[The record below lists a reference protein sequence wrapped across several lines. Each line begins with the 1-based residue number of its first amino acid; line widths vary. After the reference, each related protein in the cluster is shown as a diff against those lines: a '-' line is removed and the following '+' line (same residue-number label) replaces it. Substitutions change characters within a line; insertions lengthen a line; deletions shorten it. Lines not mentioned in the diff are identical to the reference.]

1 MKRQRYLRL
10 LGLAL
15 SVLLLCGAMPFS
27 VAADGYTRPEKWKLN
42 GVNTECRTE
51 FLVAYTGT
59 GKTGTGEK
67 CTDVK
72 VGADGRV
79 ISVGANNADIPK
91 DGFVLSGSGSKART
105 LKNLTVG
112 DGLWLDTENLL
123 IVMVPKNYREQAT
136 EVTIS
141 YTGVNG
147 TRIADSTI
155 LYDRG
160 GTTTGTND
168 YGYEVV
174 VDADGYV
181 TAVGTN
187 NSPIPE
193 GGFVISGHG
202 KGKTALQ
209 GTIAVGYKAEL
220 DRTNKTVTFRT
231 DEEIALHEIGIYA
244 ETLSTRKNAAKAA
257 GKLLNY
263 DRLDTLCKEMNA
275 LQGDCQK
282 ALQDK
287 DTFQR
292 IVVYHRF
299 ENIKAECENEL
310 VETPAVEARA
320 VWIRPDLTTNK
331 EQVYKTVKKIYD
343 AGFNQ
348 VYVELLYDNTTIMP
362 VPEESLYTQ
371 NPKLKGADL
380 LAFYVEACHAYRIE
394 LHGWYSV
401 CRVGYKGSANT
412 QYCIAMKKP
421 EWKQI
426 SKNGVDFVENAYGD
440 AYFVN
445 PALPEVRAFLLS
457 TCEYLAENYDLDGLH
472 LDYIRYPNK
481 NDGEDFGYD
490 EYTCAAYKEKTG
502 VDPRTLVAGT
512 SAYTDFCKFR
522 ADYVS
527 MLVGSISN
535 MLKEKRPD
543 MVLSAAVAPDYHGS
557 MQAMCQDPTT
567 WIQNGYLDEVLPMAY
582 GSTDMVVRVIGA
594 TDAIGD
600 ALGIY
605 GVSDQGADILKEQI
619 TATREHGASGFGF
632 FSWNVYGTAYQPVSD
647 TALAKKVP
655 SPLWD
660 AKASV
665 QSLLRTSAKRL
676 AMLGKGDL
684 QKQCEDEANKLESA
698 SLASEKAGLTAL
710 LSLLSK
716 VNGLT
721 AEQQALLSN
730 DANRMTR
737 ILAHE
742 RDDAKAEYRKTHPLP
757 ESRIEEEKKDDPK
770 ETSDVS
776 ETSSEEESS
785 EPEKVKLNPV
795 EKTAQIVSLVVIFG
809 GLLLF
814 PVYFILNSRKKR
826 IHREYEEAQ
835 NGGQD
840 GENA

>member
-1 MKRQRYLRL
+1 MKKHCFLRL
-10 LGLAL
+10 LGLIL
-15 SVLLLCGAMPFS
+15 SVLLFCGALS
-27 VAADGYTRPEKWKLN
+27 VSVSADGYTRPEKWRLN
-42 GVNTECRTE
+42 GINTECRTE

-79 ISVGANNADIPK
+79 LSVGEHNAEIPEG
-91 DGFVLSGSGSKART
+91 GFVLSGSGSKART
-105 LKNLTVG
+105 LKNLAVG
-112 DGLWLDTENLL
+112 DGLWLDTEELL
-123 IVMVPKNYREQAT
+123 VVMVPKDYREQTT
-136 EVTIS
+136 EVTIR

-147 TRIADSTI
+147 TRVADSTI
-155 LYDRG
+155 LYDHG

-193 GGFVISGHG
+193 GGYVISGHG

-209 GTIAVGYKAEL
+209 GTVGVGNKAEL
-220 DRTNKTVTFRT
+220 DRENKTVVFRS
-231 DEEIALHEIGIYA
+231 DEEIALREIGVYA
-244 ETLSTRKNAAKAA
+244 EELAKRKNAAKNA
-257 GKLLNY
+257 GKLLDY
-263 DRLDTLCKEMNA
+263 ELLDKLCTEMNDLRDDCKEA
-275 LQGDCQK
+275 
-282 ALQDK
+282 AK
-287 DTFQR
+287 DTDSFRR

-299 ENIKAECENEL
+299 GIKKDECEAAL
-310 VETPAVEARA
+310 IETPAVEARA
-320 VWIRPDLTTNK
+320 VWIRPDLVTNK
-331 EQVYKTVKKIYD
+331 EQVYKTVKKIYE

-362 VPEESLYTQ
+362 VPEGSLYTQ

-394 LHGWYSV
+394 IHGWYSV

-412 QYCIAMKKP
+412 QYCVAMKKP

-445 PALPEVRAFLLS
+445 PALPEVREFLLS
-457 TCEYLAENYDLDGLH
+457 TCEYLAENYALDGLH

-490 EYTCAAYKEKTG
+490 EYTRNAYKEKTG

-512 SAYTDFCKFR
+512 AAYADFCKFR

-527 MLVGSISN
+527 MLVGSISD

-543 MVLSAAVAPDYHGS
+543 MVLSAAVAPDYNTS
-557 MQAMCQDPTT
+557 LQAMCQDPTT
-567 WIQNGYLDEVLPMAY
+567 WIKNGYLDAVLPMAY
-582 GSTDMVVRVIGA
+582 GSTDMVEHVVEK
-594 TDAIGD
+594 TDPLGT

-619 TATREHGASGFGF
+619 TATREKGASGFGF
-632 FSWNVYGTAYQPVSD
+632 FSWNVYGTKYQPVSD
-647 TALAKKVP
+647 TLLAEKVP

-676 AMLGKGDL
+676 SMLGKGDL
-684 QKQCEDEANKLESA
+684 QKKCEDEADKLNTV
-698 SLASEKAGLTAL
+698 SLASEKAELKTLFG
-710 LSLLSK
+710 SLSK
-716 VNGLT
+716 VAGLT
-721 AEQQALLSN
+721 AEQQALLAN
-730 DANRMTR
+730 DVNRMTR

-742 RDDAKAEYRKTHPLP
+742 RDDAKAEYLKTHPLP
-757 ESRIEEEKKDDPK
+757 ESRIEETKDEPK
-770 ETSDVS
+770 ETSD
-776 ETSSEEESS
+776 TSDVPSEEESS

-795 EKTAQIVSLVVIFG
+795 EKTAQVISLIVIVG

>member
-1 MKRQRYLRL
+1 MKKQRCLRL

-15 SVLLLCGAMPFS
+15 SVLLLCGALPFS
-27 VAADGYTRPEKWKLN
+27 ASAADGYTRPEKWRLN
-42 GVNTECRTE
+42 GINTECRTE

-67 CTDVK
+67 CTDVT
-72 VGADGRV
+72 VGADGKV
-79 ISVGANNADIPK
+79 IAVCKNNAEIPEG
-91 DGFVLSGSGSKART
+91 GFVLSGSGSKAKT
-105 LKNLTVG
+105 LGKLAAG
-112 DGLWLDTENLL
+112 DGLWLDTEELL
-123 IVMVPKNYREQAT
+123 VVMVPKDYREQAT
-136 EVTIS
+136 EVTIR

-147 TRIADSTI
+147 TRVADSTI
-155 LYDRG
+155 LYDHG

-187 NSPIPE
+187 NSAIPV
-193 GGFVISGHG
+193 GGYVISGHG

-209 GTIAVGYKAEL
+209 GTVGVGNKAEL
-220 DRTNKTVTFRT
+220 DRENNTVVFRT

-244 ETLSTRKNAAKAA
+244 ETLSARKNAAKAA
-257 GKLLNY
+257 GKLLDY
-263 DRLDTLCKEMNA
+263 DRLDTLCDEING
-275 LQGDCQK
+275 LHGDCRK

-287 DTFQR
+287 DTFRQ
-292 IVVYHRF
+292 IVAYYRYG
-299 ENIKAECENEL
+299 NKKAECETALN
-310 VETPAVEARA
+310 ETPAVEARA
-320 VWIRPDLTTNK
+320 VWIRPDLVTNK
-331 EQVYKTVKKIYD
+331 EQVYKTVKKIYE

-362 VPEESLYTQ
+362 VPESSYYTQ

-394 LHGWYSV
+394 IHGWYSA

-412 QYCIAMKKP
+412 LYCVAMKKP

-445 PALPEVRAFLLS
+445 PALPEVREFLLS
-457 TCEYLAENYDLDGLH
+457 TCEYLAENYALDGLH

-490 EYTCAAYKEKTG
+490 EYTRNAYKGKAGIDPKTLS
-502 VDPRTLVAGT
+502 PGT

-527 MLVGSISN
+527 MLVGSISK

-543 MVLSAAVAPDYHGS
+543 MVLSAAVAPDYNTS
-557 MQAMCQDPTT
+557 LQAMCQDPTT
-567 WIQNGYLDEVLPMAY
+567 WIKNGYLDAVLPMAY
-582 GSTDMVVRVIGA
+582 GSTDMVEHVVEK
-594 TDAIGD
+594 TDPLGT

-619 TATREHGASGFGF
+619 TATREKGASGFGF
-632 FSWNVYGTAYQPVSD
+632 FSWNVYGTKYQPVSD
-647 TALAKKVP
+647 TLLAEKVP
-655 SPLWD
+655 SPLWN

-676 AMLGKGDL
+676 SMLGKSDL
-684 QKQCEDEANKLESA
+684 QKQCEDVADKLETS
-698 SLASEKAGLTAL
+698 SLSSREAELKAL
-710 LSLLSK
+710 LALLSK

-737 ILAHE
+737 ILAHG
-742 RDDAKAEYRKTHPLP
+742 RDDAKAEYLKTHPLP
-757 ESRIEEEKKDDPK
+757 ESRIEETKDDPK
-770 ETSDVS
+770 ETSGVSDV
-776 ETSSEEESS
+776 SSEEESS

-795 EKTAQIVSLVVIFG
+795 EKIAQVISLVVIFG

-814 PVYFILNSRKKR
+814 PVYFILNKRKKR
-826 IHREYEEAQ
+826 IHEEYEEAQ
-835 NGGQD
+835 NDGQN